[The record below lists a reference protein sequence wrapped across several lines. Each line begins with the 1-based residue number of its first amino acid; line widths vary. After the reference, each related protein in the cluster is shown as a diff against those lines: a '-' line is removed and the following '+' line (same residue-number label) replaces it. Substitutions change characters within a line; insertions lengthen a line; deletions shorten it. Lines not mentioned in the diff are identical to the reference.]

1 MQHELLHYMQHWLL
15 HYMRYRLL
23 HYMQH
28 WSLHYL
34 QHWLLHF
41 IRHCLVHVM
50 WSFVN
55 TVIVSSHWSLLFPH
69 SHSVE
74 YIVFNS
80 YNTSFFEVQ
89 YSTAINQNFLT
100 SLLKCLKQKQG
111 WWHSPSCFTM
121 LSWQKNQ
128 QGERRDRCY
137 DRKNHLRKYMK
148 DPCIDTAFYLVRL
161 NLASMTTGLT
171 HKAAFKGV
179 WWVQKRNI
187 GLAPLPL
194 WSLIRQ
200 KYGGKIPPLRTSVI
214 MHIQNLLLVSVKLT
228 I

>member
-89 YSTAINQNFLT
+89 YSTWIRPFSQVKPNLHTSADEHLSFSAVNIFNGVNIFNSQVLQQLSSSTFKFFNICVLQNSQLSTWRPACLYATWTPPCWGGYRAPGAIH
-100 SLLKCLKQKQG
+100 LLRL
-111 WWHSPSCFTM
+111 PSTCRGG
-121 LSWQKNQ
+121 SSSVENA
-128 QGERRDRCY
+128 G
-137 DRKNHLRKYMK
+137 HL
-148 DPCIDTAFYLVRL
+148 
-161 NLASMTTGLT
+161 
-171 HKAAFKGV
+171 
-179 WWVQKRNI
+179 
-187 GLAPLPL
+187 
-194 WSLIRQ
+194 
-200 KYGGKIPPLRTSVI
+200 
-214 MHIQNLLLVSVKLT
+214 
-228 I
+228 

>member
-1 MQHELLHYMQHWLL
+1 MQHELLHNMQHWLL

-28 WSLHYL
+28 WLLHYL

-89 YSTAINQNFLT
+89 YSTWIRPFSQVKPNLHT
-100 SLLKCLKQKQG
+100 SADEHLSFSSQHFQRCQHFQQS
-111 WWHSPSCFTM
+111 SPSTIKFFDIQVLQHLCSSKFSTFKM
-121 LSWQKNQ
+121 VPCLHGLSQ
-128 QGERRDRCY
+128 
-137 DRKNHLRKYMK
+137 
-148 DPCIDTAFYLVRL
+148 
-161 NLASMTTGLT
+161 
-171 HKAAFKGV
+171 
-179 WWVQKRNI
+179 I
-187 GLAPLPL
+187 GG
-194 WSLIRQ
+194 I
-200 KYGGKIPPLRTSVI
+200 
-214 MHIQNLLLVSVKLT
+214 
-228 I
+228 